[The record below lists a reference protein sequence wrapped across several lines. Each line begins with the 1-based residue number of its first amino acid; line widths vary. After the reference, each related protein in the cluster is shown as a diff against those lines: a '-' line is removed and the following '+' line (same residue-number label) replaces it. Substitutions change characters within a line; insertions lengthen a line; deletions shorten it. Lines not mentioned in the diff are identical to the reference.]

1 MNPTPK
7 NELLPIGRPPALV
20 DHDFELLLQEPFAS
34 AWETPAPPASLRER
48 LAQRLAAS
56 SAVSAPMTTRRHRRL
71 PRMAVAAGVQVQDLY
86 RAASDRAL
94 RPGEPLRARLLE
106 LASGATVP
114 VQVLDDGAAAGRCH
128 RELLVLSGRV
138 ELAGQTLS
146 QRDYHVLPSGQ
157 PTPTLHAAEH
167 TLLFWRESALEALP
181 GEAAHT
187 VFDASAGW
195 PELAPGIRRRIL
207 WQRGTQAAMLY
218 HAEPGAML
226 PRHDHG
232 HDEECLMLQGELF
245 LDDVLLQTFDY
256 QLAPAGSEHI
266 VTQTDTGVVIYAH
279 GDIELHFLCM

>member
-1 MNPTPK
+1 
-7 NELLPIGRPPALV
+7 
-20 DHDFELLLQEPFAS
+20 
-34 AWETPAPPASLRER
+34 
-48 LAQRLAAS
+48 
-56 SAVSAPMTTRRHRRL
+56 
-71 PRMAVAAGVQVQDLY
+71 MAVAAGVQVQDLY

-279 GDIELHFLCM
+279 GDIELHFLRM